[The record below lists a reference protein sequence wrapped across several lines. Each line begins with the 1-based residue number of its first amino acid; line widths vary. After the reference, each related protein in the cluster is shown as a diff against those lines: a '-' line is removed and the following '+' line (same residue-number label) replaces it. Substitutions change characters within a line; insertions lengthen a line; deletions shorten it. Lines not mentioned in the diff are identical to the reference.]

1 MDRSKTS
8 MTYLMDK
15 SSTKLFTGKGQQEK
29 NEVPGSGF
37 SSGRTY
43 GCQHGR
49 ITFLVLFFES
59 QFSCFS
65 IILLLVIIH
74 VLLQHNTKDLL
85 HIVSNSFLN
94 KQFYTTNM
102 LTNSMIEINTN
113 VERFQV

>member
-1 MDRSKTS
+1 MDEPFN
-8 MTYLMDK
+8 
-15 SSTKLFTGKGQQEK
+15 KLIAGEVQQEED
-29 NEVPGSGF
+29 EVPSSGF
-37 SSGRTY
+37 RSGRTH

-49 ITFLVLFFES
+49 IRFVVVLFFES
-59 QFSCFS
+59 QFSCFT
-65 IILLLVIIH
+65 IILLLAIIN